1 MTDKRSIWD
10 YEDIT
15 GRQPLEYLELLSENI
30 TGKVQHINATYSG
43 GGVAEILSS
52 LVPLFNGLG
61 VETAWDVIRG
71 DDKFFSVTK
80 NFHNALHGSIG
91 DATDAGSYKQPDAS
105 DRIDCQINELN
116 LKKEMFETYLHWNEL
131 NADEMDVDGDFVFM
145 HDPQPAA
152 MIRTK

>member
-15 GRQPLEYLELLSENI
+15 GRPPLEYLELLSENI
-30 TGKVQHINATYSG
+30 TGKVQQINATYSG

-80 NFHNALHGSIG
+80 NFHNALHGNVG
-91 DATDAGSYKQPDAS
+91 DTTDAGTYK
-105 DRIDCQINELN
+105 
-116 LKKEMFETYLHWNEL
+116 
-131 NADEMDVDGDFVFM
+131 
-145 HDPQPAA
+145 
-152 MIRTK
+152 